1 MTATVKAR
9 TAAAMITRRHTWR
22 TGDSSV
28 WASRTPVC
36 SVSGPTASN
45 FTRGTVMSGMSP
57 CAPPHPFG
65 SGDPTD
71 LLAFLGGQFP
81 LEHLARSRYGD
92 RLDEDDVPQPLV
104 RRHLVVDRRHHRL
117 DGQRGAVVVGLADDV
132 GDGQLSRLL
141 VGASDHRGAGH
152 PRDA

>member
-45 FTRGTVMSGMSP
+45 FTPGTVMSGMRP
-57 CAPPHPFG
+57 CAAPHPFG
-65 SGDPTD
+65 SAAH
-71 LLAFLGGQFP
+71 LLALLRGQLP
-81 LEHLARSRYGD
+81 LEHLARGRD
-92 RLDEDDVPQPLV
+92 RDRVDEDDVPQPLV
-104 RRHLVVDRRHHRL
+104 GSDVRVDRGHHRL
-117 DGQRGAVVVGLADDV
+117 GGQRGAVVVG
-132 GDGQLSRLL
+132 
-141 VGASDHRGAGH
+141 
-152 PRDA
+152 PP